1 MIKRIICV
9 IQCIILFSAYI
20 SAQKAEKVCGTY
32 TYIVPENVTLEE
44 ARVTALERAKIE
56 ALADKFGTI
65 VSQNNSTIIKNNGE
79 SSKVDFF
86 SLGGSDV
93 KGEWIETLQDTC
105 DVIYKDHVLIV
116 KASVCGK
123 ARKIVNAGVNF
134 ASKILCNGLDQKNES
149 DEFHSGDDLYLWFK
163 SPANGFLAV
172 YLIDESQN
180 AFCLLPYR
188 RNESGKVEV
197 KANNEYLF
205 FSKKAVPAQEQLFVD
220 EYTLTCD
227 QSMERNKIYIIFSPK
242 QFTKANDEDDRSDTL
257 PRQLSFKDF
266 QEWLVKNRNY
276 DKEMSMTIKN
286 IIIKKVI
293 STGGGALKG
302 CRH

>member
-9 IQCIILFSAYI
+9 ILCNFLFSAYI
-20 SAQKAEKVCGTY
+20 SAQRVEKVCGEYTY
-32 TYIVPENVTLEE
+32 TAPENVTLEE
-44 ARVTALERAKIE
+44 AKATALERAKIE

-93 KGEWIETLQDTC
+93 KGEWIETLQEPTYE
-105 DVIYKDHVLIV
+105 INYKDNVLMV

-123 ARKIVNAGVNF
+123 AREIVNAGINF
-134 ASKILCNGLDQKNES
+134 TAKILCNGIDQKNES

-163 SPANGFLAV
+163 SPAKGFLAV

-188 RNESGKVEV
+188 SNENGKVDV
-197 KANNEYLF
+197 KANKEYLF
-205 FSKKAVPAQEQLFVD
+205 FSKKVVPTQEQSSVD
-220 EYTLTCD
+220 EYTMTCD
-227 QSMERNKIYIIFSPK
+227 QSMESNKIYVIFSPN
-242 QFTKANDEDDRSDTL
+242 QFTKANDEDNKPNAL

-266 QEWLVKNRNY
+266 QEWLVKNRTH
-276 DKEMSMTIKN
+276 DKEMSVKVKNITIK
-286 IIIKKVI
+286 K
-293 STGGGALKG
+293 
-302 CRH
+302 